1 MSMGW
6 GDAVKAAVPCVLAVA
21 LTCPAGA
28 ATITMH
34 EPDAHGRI
42 FVDLVGKI
50 EPGDA
55 EVFQSK
61 TGKIL
66 PTSVGRPKIIVTLVS
81 SGGNTNAALQIA
93 DLIRRNVMSTFVPG
107 DRTCTSACALIW
119 LAGLPRMVGD
129 TPRIGF
135 HATYDEKTRRETG
148 VGNAIV
154 GAYLR
159 DVGMSYKAITFM
171 SIKGPSSVNW
181 LTPDSAKDFGINWTI
196 VHPPRTSSI
205 PQQPKYRAPPPP
217 PQVAAEWTRSTRSA
231 ARSSAPQQLP
241 SVAEPARQ
249 QTRVFLYEE
258 DPADRF
264 GRRLVGHA
272 IWRTG
277 AVSSGAGQA
286 PEIAVRCD
294 VEIPERRLAVTMT
307 LRRNADR
314 ELPASHSVEI
324 MFNVA
329 PDFPFGDINN
339 VLGIL
344 TKQTEMARGKPL
356 SGAPVK
362 LTSGSFL
369 LGLSATEKQRN
380 LELLREGAWLDIPV
394 VYSNG
399 RRAIIAVE
407 KGTTGA
413 RALNEAFA
421 AWGRDTGVSGRDGQP
436 APVPATITE

>member
-6 GDAVKAAVPCVLAVA
+6 RDALRAAVPCVLALA

-28 ATITMH
+28 ATITVH
-34 EPDAHGRI
+34 EPDAQGRI

-50 EPGDA
+50 ENGDA
-55 EVFQSK
+55 DIFQSK

-66 PTSVGRPKIIVTLVS
+66 ATSVGRPKIIVTLVS
-81 SGGNTNAALQIA
+81 SGGNTNAALRIA

-159 DVGMSYKAITFM
+159 DLGMSYKAITFM
-171 SIKGPSSVNW
+171 SIKGPSAVNW
-181 LTPDSAKDFGINWTI
+181 LTPDVARDLGINWTT
-196 VHPPRTSSI
+196 VQPPKTGNI
-205 PQQPKYRAPPPP
+205 PQQPKYRVPPPP
-217 PQVAAEWTRSTRSA
+217 PQVAAEWARSTRSA
-231 ARSSAPQQLP
+231 ARSPAPQQSP
-241 SVAEPARQ
+241 GAAEPTRQ
-249 QTRVFLYEE
+249 QTRALLFEE

-272 IWRTG
+272 TWRTE
-277 AVSSGAGQA
+277 AVSPGAGQA
-286 PEIAVRCD
+286 PELAVRCD
-294 VEIPERRLAVTMT
+294 VEVPERRLAVTMT
-307 LRRNADR
+307 LRRNADQA
-314 ELPASHSVEI
+314 LPASHTVEI
-324 MFNVA
+324 VFNLA
-329 PDFPFGDINN
+329 PDFALGGIGN
-339 VLGIL
+339 VPGIL
-344 TKQTEMARGKPL
+344 TKQAEMARGKPL
-356 SGAPVK
+356 SGVAVK
-362 LTSGSFL
+362 LTSASFL

-380 LELLREGAWLDIPV
+380 LELLRDGAWIDIPV
-394 VYSNG
+394 VYGDG

-413 RALNEAFA
+413 RAFNEALA
-421 AWGRDTGVSGRDGQP
+421 AWTRDTGVSGRDGQP